1 MRRTIFAIILVAVVA
16 ILLVL
21 AQILFYPGR
30 YQPPA
35 TEKLRL
41 EDITAPAPVSPP
53 FAEEYK
59 KQAGTL
65 VIDLVHDNDFI
76 PWELNVLLSR
86 VVSRGFAFE
95 YLKEIATLDDEEPV
109 ETQEEKEVETPDERL
124 ERMKE
129 KLRYADAFA
138 IILPQEAFTPEE
150 VGLVREFVKKGGKL
164 LLIGDPT
171 RPSEINSVSAE
182 FGLIFETD
190 YLYNLKEYD
199 GNYRNVFITKFAQA
213 NGLTENLAKIAL
225 YSAGSIR
232 SPDKGIAFTDKDTL
246 SSVIE
251 TKGNLSPLALT
262 ERSRVLAISDLTFMR
277 EPFNAVWDNNQ
288 LVSNIADWLTESRRV
303 FVLSDF
309 PYFLEDRA
317 YIAYADPSVIDIGVE
332 LKNFLTER
340 GRSPDLGQYEDMLTI
355 SKDMVF
361 IGFFKEAGEV
371 EKYLERGEISVTV
384 QTEAKKEE
392 EPAEEDK
399 QALGA
404 EEEKAE
410 EPTEEEVTITKV
422 EIGNIGQVYR
432 EEGTSILYL
441 DQRDDRNVLIIL
453 SDSEDMMRDTVRIL
467 KNGNFRNWLISDN
480 LGIYYAVK
488 TEVKAPKVEENRD
501 SSQDFVQ
508 ENGGEM

>member
-1 MRRTIFAIILVAVVA
+1 
-16 ILLVL
+16 
-21 AQILFYPGR
+21 
-30 YQPPA
+30 
-35 TEKLRL
+35 
-41 EDITAPAPVSPP
+41 
-53 FAEEYK
+53 
-59 KQAGTL
+59 
-65 VIDLVHDNDFI
+65 
-76 PWELNVLLSR
+76 
-86 VVSRGFAFE
+86 
-95 YLKEIATLDDEEPV
+95 
-109 ETQEEKEVETPDERL
+109 
-124 ERMKE
+124 
-129 KLRYADAFA
+129 
-138 IILPQEAFTPEE
+138 
-150 VGLVREFVKKGGKL
+150 
-164 LLIGDPT
+164 
-171 RPSEINSVSAE
+171 
-182 FGLIFETD
+182 
-190 YLYNLKEYD
+190 
-199 GNYRNVFITKFAQA
+199 
-213 NGLTENLAKIAL
+213 
-225 YSAGSIR
+225 
-232 SPDKGIAFTDKDTL
+232 
-246 SSVIE
+246 
-251 TKGNLSPLALT
+251 
-262 ERSRVLAISDLTFMR
+262 MR

-288 LVSNIADWLTESRRV
+288 LVSNIADWLTESQRV

-340 GRSPDLGQYEDMLTI
+340 GRSPDLGQYQDMLTI

-410 EPTEEEVTITKV
+410 EPTEEEVTSTKV

-501 SSQDFVQ
+501 SSQDFIQ